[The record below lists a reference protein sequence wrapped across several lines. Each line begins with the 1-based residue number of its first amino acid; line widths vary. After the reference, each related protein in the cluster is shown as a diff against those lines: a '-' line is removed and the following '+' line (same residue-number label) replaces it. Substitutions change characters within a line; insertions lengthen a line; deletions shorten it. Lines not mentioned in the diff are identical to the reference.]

1 MTKDQIFEVI
11 EENFNILA
19 ENNSGT
25 TKKSQGIAR
34 KAAQAIKRVITD
46 YKKAS
51 EAESK

>member
-25 TKKSQGIAR
+25 TKTSQG
-34 KAAQAIKRVITD
+34 D
-46 YKKAS
+46 CKKS
-51 EAESK
+51 SPSY

>member
-25 TKKSQGIAR
+25 TKIKWGR
-34 KAAQAIKRVITD
+34 QAPPLNYLDSATD
-46 YKKAS
+46 AFL
-51 EAESK
+51 